1 MTIVIVLRSNDLC
14 RSQPEAERM
23 STTDSSIADSS
34 SEQDDGAPTTRT
46 AGGGAKRRGANG
58 AQKNGAGK
66 NGAGKNGA
74 EDWRSGSKSGASAP
88 RQGRGEPSCET
99 LLARYRRKPSVRLR
113 DRIVERHRPFVESLA
128 RSLATR
134 LPRSVDV
141 DDLVHAGLWGL
152 MKAIEKF
159 RAERGAPFQTF
170 MRPRIRG
177 AMLDELRTMDFLPRL
192 YRQRLREREAA
203 VSRLRGNLHR
213 DPYDGEL
220 AAELGIT
227 ESRLRQSYS
236 PLPAIQ
242 GASRIPVRPAE
253 NDSGGEFD
261 LIEFVPDDRE
271 SPIEAIH
278 RQEML
283 AKIEAS
289 LQPIEWTVLR
299 KHYLEGKSG
308 KEVARELRLSAS
320 RICQIHVR
328 VLSRLKERLGA
339 FAY

>member
-1 MTIVIVLRSNDLC
+1 
-14 RSQPEAERM
+14 M
-23 STTDSSIADSS
+23 SMTDSSIADSS
-34 SEQDDGAPTTRT
+34 SEQDESASTTPTT
-46 AGGGAKRRGANG
+46 GGRANG
-58 AQKNGAGK
+58 AQKNGAQRNGAQRNRAQKNRAQKNRAQKNRVQKNRAQK
-66 NGAGKNGA
+66 NGAYVS
-74 EDWRSGSKSGASAP
+74 RSGGS
-88 RQGRGEPSCET
+88 RRGSSEPSCET
-99 LLARYRRKPSVRLR
+99 LLARHRRKPSVRLR
-113 DRIVERHRPFVESLA
+113 DRLVERHRGFVESLA
-128 RSLATR
+128 RSLASR

-152 MKAIEKF
+152 MKAIERF
-159 RAERGAPFQTF
+159 RADRGAPFQTF

-192 YRQRLREREAA
+192 YRRRLREREAA
-203 VSRLRGNLHR
+203 VSRLRSSLDR

-227 ESRLRQSYS
+227 ESRLRRAYS
-236 PLPAIQ
+236 PLPAIH
-242 GASRIPVRPAE
+242 GASRIPMRFAE
-253 NDSGGEFD
+253 ADPVGELD
-261 LIEFVPDDRE
+261 LMESLPDDQE

-278 RQEML
+278 RQELL

-328 VLSRLKERLGA
+328 VLSRLKERLGSL
-339 FAY
+339 AY